1 MIGSMTYSDSKHCLL
16 SPFEMGQ
23 ADALTIAAGTS
34 EIELMGNAG
43 RNVGRYIVAHFRR
56 SPVSILCGPGNNGG
70 DGFVV
75 GCYLRDR
82 GWPVRLVVCGEPTH
96 YGEAA
101 TYFLNLWGEAEPFS
115 PEVIED
121 AGVLVDAL
129 FGAGLD
135 RPIAGAHSD
144 IIRLANQ
151 TNAPIVSVDMPS
163 GVHGETGQVLG
174 DAIRADAT
182 VTFFRKKPGHLLLP
196 GRDLC
201 GEVELG
207 QIGIGNEVLE
217 RIEPQVAQNHPD
229 LWELPKAAVSGHKY
243 SKGHC
248 VVVSG
253 PKGAT
258 GAARMSALSALR
270 AGAGL
275 VTINGHTDALAEHGA
290 QLSAIMLR
298 ADPLEAMLEDE
309 RYNAVVIGP
318 GNGVVPATLHNV
330 LTALNTKRALLLDA
344 DALTIFESDPK
355 SLFDT
360 IKDTSSNVVLTP
372 HAGEFHRLFAD
383 IDLSNGKIEAAQE
396 AARRSGAVVVLKGA
410 DTVIASPD
418 GRAVIN
424 ANAPPW
430 LATAGSGDVLAG
442 IIGGLLAQG
451 MEAFDAACAGVY
463 VHGLAAGQFGG
474 PGMIAT
480 DLPQFVPS
488 ALAAAGQKINS
499 ILNR

>member
-82 GWPVRLVVCGEPTH
+82 GWPVRLAVCGEPKH

-101 TYFLNLWGEAEPFS
+101 THFLNLWGEAEPFS

-270 AGAGL
+270 AGAAL
-275 VTINGHTDALAEHGA
+275 VTINRHTAALAEH
-290 QLSAIMLR
+290 R
-298 ADPLEAMLEDE
+298 A
-309 RYNAVVIGP
+309 
-318 GNGVVPATLHNV
+318 
-330 LTALNTKRALLLDA
+330 
-344 DALTIFESDPK
+344 
-355 SLFDT
+355 
-360 IKDTSSNVVLTP
+360 
-372 HAGEFHRLFAD
+372 
-383 IDLSNGKIEAAQE
+383 
-396 AARRSGAVVVLKGA
+396 
-410 DTVIASPD
+410 
-418 GRAVIN
+418 
-424 ANAPPW
+424 
-430 LATAGSGDVLAG
+430 
-442 IIGGLLAQG
+442 
-451 MEAFDAACAGVY
+451 
-463 VHGLAAGQFGG
+463 
-474 PGMIAT
+474 
-480 DLPQFVPS
+480 
-488 ALAAAGQKINS
+488 
-499 ILNR
+499 